1 MPELEVAISMP
12 YWLEFLAVMTG
23 GLSGAM
29 SAVRARYDV
38 FGCAFIACVTG
49 LGGGMMRDLL
59 LQDYGIYAFQNP
71 SLLIACVVASIIVFY
86 FGRLATYLD
95 PLVDLLDNL
104 SVASWCIIGSG
115 KSMSAG
121 LGVIPSIVLGTL
133 TAVGGGILR
142 DVLMNRRPE
151 AFQAGP
157 IYGSAALL
165 GCTLYCVLDTS
176 NILPSVNGILCA
188 GVVLTIRYAALAFG
202 WRTRPARD
210 YSDVVTHAVKKPFR
224 FIARKVHVP
233 MGKTARDRDNSPAAR
248 LHRAWGRFYNR
259 ISGHWMDAAE
269 GEGEKALQGTDQMP
283 PLVKV
288 QLTEEI
294 SPVGGG
300 GRRRKKGKKGAS
312 IATTPSDAADGVSS
326 GSAGKSGVETD
337 ADGRANSEVGGVL
350 DGQRPATSQHS
361 GDVPSAM
368 DVAHGSASAS
378 TAAPAPSSD
387 RIFVDRTELH
397 RLMYELGNTGEMDRS
412 GAMGGSGSLEVSGS
426 RGAFVV
432 PPDGGMAGGA
442 AADDDAPDPFQ
453 PQTQEGEHL
462 TGVFAPRE

>member
-1 MPELEVAISMP
+1 MP

-121 LGVIPSIVLGTL
+121 LGVVPSIVLGTL

-176 NILPSVNGILCA
+176 NILPSVNGLLCA

-269 GEGEKALQGTDQMP
+269 GEGERAPQGTDQMP

-288 QLTEEI
+288 RPTEEI
-294 SPVGGG
+294 APIGAGL
-300 GRRRKKGKKGAS
+300 RRRKKGKKAVDGAKEEKDAPKDGAS
-312 IATTPSDAADGVSS
+312 
-326 GSAGKSGVETD
+326 VESQPEE
-337 ADGRANSEVGGVL
+337 A
-350 DGQRPATSQHS
+350 QHS
-361 GDVPSAM
+361 ATEIPSIDAET
-368 DVAHGSASAS
+368 VQ
-378 TAAPAPSSD
+378 PSSD

-397 RLMYELGNTGEMDRS
+397 RLMCELGNTGETDRS
-412 GAMGGSGSLEVSGS
+412 GAMGGSGSLEASGS

-432 PPDGGMAGGA
+432 PPDGGMSGGA

>member
-1 MPELEVAISMP
+1 MP

-71 SLLIACVVASIIVFY
+71 SMLVACVIASIIVFY

-104 SVASWCIIGSG
+104 SVAAWCIIGSG

-121 LGVIPSIVLGTL
+121 LGIVPSIILGTL

-142 DVLMNRRPE
+142 DVLMNRRPVS
-151 AFQAGP
+151 FQAGP
-157 IYGSAALL
+157 IYGSAAII
-165 GCTLYCVLDTS
+165 GCTLYCLLDTS
-176 NILPSVNGILCA
+176 NILPSINGMLCA

-202 WRTRPARD
+202 WRTKPARD

-233 MGKTARDRDNSPAAR
+233 VGKTARDRDNTPAAQVR
-248 LHRAWGRFYNR
+248 RAWSRFYNR
-259 ISGHWMDAAE
+259 ISGHWMDALEGA
-269 GEGEKALQGTDQMP
+269 GEGDSAQLTDQMP

-288 QLTEEI
+288 QPTEEI
-294 SPVGGG
+294 PDLSTGVV
-300 GRRRKKGKKGAS
+300 RWRKKRKAPVP
-312 IATTPSDAADGVSS
+312 APCVVDFTEADGDTM
-326 GSAGKSGVETD
+326 KKLED
-337 ADGRANSEVGGVL
+337 KGVL
-350 DGQRPATSQHS
+350 E
-361 GDVPSAM
+361 
-368 DVAHGSASAS
+368 
-378 TAAPAPSSD
+378 APAPSPD
-387 RIFVDRTELH
+387 RLFVDRTELH
-397 RLMYELGNTGEMDRS
+397 RIMSELGETSELARS
-412 GAMGGSGSLEVSGS
+412 GELKPEPAPE
-426 RGAFVV
+426 
-432 PPDGGMAGGA
+432 
-442 AADDDAPDPFQ
+442 DAPEADPFE
-453 PQTQEGEHL
+453 PQTKEGDPL

>member
-1 MPELEVAISMP
+1 MP

-121 LGVIPSIVLGTL
+121 LGIVPSIILGTL

-165 GCTLYCVLDTS
+165 GCALYCVLDTS

-233 MGKTARDRDNSPAAR
+233 VGKTARDRDNSPAAQ

-269 GEGEKALQGTDQMP
+269 GEGEKPAHLTDQMP

-294 SPVGGG
+294 APVGSGS
-300 GRRRKKGKKGAS
+300 RRRKRGKKGANL
-312 IATTPSDAADGVSS
+312 AGAPSDRADDTLPGSPGKAAADAGANGRASGEVGDGGLDWQHSMAGQPGGDASSPADAADGP
-326 GSAGKSGVETD
+326 GD
-337 ADGRANSEVGGVL
+337 AS
-350 DGQRPATSQHS
+350 
-361 GDVPSAM
+361 
-368 DVAHGSASAS
+368 
-378 TAAPAPSSD
+378 AAPAPSSD

-397 RLMYELGNTGEMDRS
+397 RLMYELGNTGEVDRS
-412 GAMGGSGSLEVSGS
+412 GAVGNSGALDTSGS

-432 PPDGGMAGGA
+432 PPDGEA
-442 AADDDAPDPFQ
+442 AHKATADDSAPDPFQ
-453 PQTQEGEHL
+453 PQTQEGEPL

>member
-1 MPELEVAISMP
+1 MGELEVAISMP

-49 LGGGMMRDLL
+49 MGGGMMRDLL

-71 SLLIACVVASIIVFY
+71 SLLVACVIASIIVFY

-121 LGVIPSIVLGTL
+121 LGVVPSIILGTL

-142 DVLMNRRPE
+142 DVLMSRRPV

-157 IYGSAALL
+157 IYGSAAIL

-176 NILPSVNGILCA
+176 NILPSVNALLCA
-188 GVVLTIRYAALAFG
+188 GVVLVIRYAALAFG

-233 MGKTARDRDNSPAAR
+233 VGKTARDRDNSPGAQMR
-248 LHRAWGRFYNR
+248 RAWGRFYNR

-269 GEGEKALQGTDQMP
+269 GGVEGGGQMTDQMP

-288 QLTEEI
+288 QPTENI
-294 SPVGGG
+294 AAVTGGVVRWRKGRKGQPVASVMVDKGGQ
-300 GRRRKKGKKGAS
+300 
-312 IATTPSDAADGVSS
+312 AADSQ
-326 GSAGKSGVETD
+326 E
-337 ADGRANSEVGGVL
+337 GGE
-350 DGQRPATSQHS
+350 GATPAS
-361 GDVPSAM
+361 
-368 DVAHGSASAS
+368 
-378 TAAPAPSSD
+378 APAPAAATDGATAMDPVPPGSD
-387 RIFVDRTELH
+387 RIFVNRTELH
-397 RLMYELGNTGEMDRS
+397 RLMYELGASGEVDRS
-412 GAMGGSGSLEVSGS
+412 GAVERS
-426 RGAFVV
+426 
-432 PPDGGMAGGA
+432 GA
-442 AADDDAPDPFQ
+442 ATAAPSDGDRPGQDPFE
-453 PQTQEGEHL
+453 PQTHEGEAL

>member
-1 MPELEVAISMP
+1 MGELEVAISMP

-49 LGGGMMRDLL
+49 MGGGMMRDLL

-71 SLLIACVVASIIVFY
+71 SLLVACVIASVIVFY

-121 LGVIPSIVLGTL
+121 LGVVPSIILGTL

-157 IYGSAALL
+157 IYGSAAML

-176 NILPSVNGILCA
+176 NILPSVNALLCA
-188 GVVLTIRYAALAFG
+188 GVVLALRYAALAFG

-233 MGKTARDRDNSPAAR
+233 VGKTARDRDNSPAAQMR
-248 LHRAWGRFYNR
+248 RAWGRFYNR
-259 ISGHWMDAAE
+259 ISGHWMDATEDGASE
-269 GEGEKALQGTDQMP
+269 SAQFTDQMP

-288 QLTEEI
+288 QPTENLAAI
-294 SPVGGG
+294 TGGVV
-300 GRRRKKGKKGAS
+300 RWRKKRKGDAVAS
-312 IATTPSDAADGVSS
+312 SLVDST
-326 GSAGKSGVETD
+326 
-337 ADGRANSEVGGVL
+337 
-350 DGQRPATSQHS
+350 
-361 GDVPSAM
+361 
-368 DVAHGSASAS
+368 SAS
-378 TAAPAPSSD
+378 TAAAESAGSTPADSSGNASKPDPVPPGSD

-397 RLMYELGNTGEMDRS
+397 RLMYELGTSGEVDRS
-412 GAMGGSGSLEVSGS
+412 GSVEDRVT
-426 RGAFVV
+426 
-432 PPDGGMAGGA
+432 DGEKPGEE
-442 AADDDAPDPFQ
+442 APDPFE
-453 PQTQEGEHL
+453 PQTHEGEAL